1 MTAGNGGSE
10 RRGSERVDARDGRWR
25 RVKGDRDAGTTLGLA
40 GRSRRGTA
48 SCRGTASRRRGRRS
62 EPLTRPWESTLRG
75 RDRRSPRSNGATSA
89 GRSRTRC
96 PGPTSRPPNPASR
109 RGRGSGGWPPACA
122 PCTAR
127 VRYAALGTSRPMARN
142 SSSRAR
148 LARRFASRSDIAW
161 ATSSRPAKVVPGF
174 RKRSASGSDLSFS

>member
-1 MTAGNGGSE
+1 MSRHGIEASRSAQRTLDAPVEKYPVGQGSAVAAVERSDIRRSLPHSLSGTDVPTAE
-10 RRGSERVDARDGRWR
+10 PCLPAR
-25 RVKGDRDAGTTLGLA
+25 AGVRGLA
-40 GRSRRGTA
+40 PGVRSVH
-48 SCRGTASRRRGRRS
+48 
-62 EPLTRPWESTLRG
+62 
-75 RDRRSPRSNGATSA
+75 GA
-89 GRSRTRC
+89 
-96 PGPTSRPPNPASR
+96 
-109 RGRGSGGWPPACA
+109 
-122 PCTAR
+122 